1 MPKLKTLRF
10 EDYDFFVKSSVMSS
24 ELNFDKCNQIIEI
37 HGFTKLRRLNR
48 RKDLVLE
55 ALSAI
60 DEFMNPNRSTLNE
73 TQISANSDDC
83 LSMDEVSADLD
94 ALQWRDFIDDEDND
108 NGSANM
114 EKVYP
119 RRGRRVKRRKVFDPV
134 HLTKPRSKMAQRR
147 RIFSGGGGRARGACR
162 SSSRVHKRNGI
173 WSQEIRY
180 EDGIYI
186 GSSSLSKTPADGNW
200 TESDESN

>member
-1 MPKLKTLRF
+1 M
-10 EDYDFFVKSSVMSS
+10 
-24 ELNFDKCNQIIEI
+24 Q
-37 HGFTKLRRLNR
+37 
-48 RKDLVLE
+48 DLVLE

-147 RIFSGGGGRARGACR
+147 RIFS
-162 SSSRVHKRNGI
+162 
-173 WSQEIRY
+173 EI
-180 EDGIYI
+180 
-186 GSSSLSKTPADGNW
+186 SLSACFLLRSFFWICMPGVCENVLMKTTCSSTFFLKIVKKVFGL
-200 TESDESN
+200 

>member
-48 RKDLVLE
+48 RK
-55 ALSAI
+55 
-60 DEFMNPNRSTLNE
+60 
-73 TQISANSDDC
+73 ISANSDDC